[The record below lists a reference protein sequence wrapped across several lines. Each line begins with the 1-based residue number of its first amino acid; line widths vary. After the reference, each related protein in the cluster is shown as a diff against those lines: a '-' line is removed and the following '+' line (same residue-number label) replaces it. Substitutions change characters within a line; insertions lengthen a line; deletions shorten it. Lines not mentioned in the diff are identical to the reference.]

1 MSTNGTLHDAPERAL
16 RALFLGLSHRRSLG
30 RLAVRVPITRL
41 MVGRFVAG
49 QTLPEVLG
57 ALERLRDAGF
67 MTTVDVLGESVSS
80 AEACG
85 LAAGRY
91 EETLAALAERGLQR
105 NVSLKLTQM
114 GLDISEDVCRETV
127 TRVMRAAAAV
137 GAFVR
142 IDMEDHTKTDRTLA
156 LWRELRSIN
165 PETGVVIQAALRRSA
180 ADVEVLIA
188 EGARVR
194 LCKGAYNEPASLAL
208 RAREEVDAAYES
220 LARRLMRDAAY
231 PALATHDGRLIGRLL
246 HFAEGEGIAPDR
258 YEFQMLY
265 GVRRDLQA
273 ELLRRGQRVRVYVPY
288 GTEWYPYFMR
298 RLAEKPANV
307 TFLLRSLLKEGRG
320 PAA

>member
-1 MSTNGTLHDAPERAL
+1 MSTAGPLHDAPERAL
-16 RALFLGLSHRRSLG
+16 RSLFLGLSHRRSLG
-30 RLAVRVPITRL
+30 RLAVRAPITRP

-49 QTLPEVLG
+49 QALPEVLG
-57 ALERLRDAGF
+57 ALERLRESGF

-80 AEACG
+80 AEACAV
-85 LAAGRY
+85 AAGRY
-91 EETLAALAERGLQR
+91 EETLAALSERGLER

-127 TRVMRAAAAV
+127 ARVMQAAVAV

-142 IDMEDHTKTDRTLA
+142 IDMEDHTKTDRTLG

-165 PETGVVIQAALRRSA
+165 PATGVVIQAALRRSG
-180 ADVEVLIA
+180 ADVETLIA
-188 EGARVR
+188 DGARVR
-194 LCKGAYNEPASLAL
+194 LCKGAYNEPVSVAF
-208 RAREEVDAAYES
+208 RGREEVDGAYES
-220 LARRLMRDAAY
+220 LARRLMRDGAY

-246 HFAEGEGIAPDR
+246 RFADAEGIGPDR

-273 ELLRRGQRVRVYVPY
+273 ELLRRGRRVRVYVPF

>member
-1 MSTNGTLHDAPERAL
+1 
-16 RALFLGLSHRRSLG
+16 
-30 RLAVRVPITRL
+30 

-49 QTLPEVLG
+49 ETLPEVLG
-57 ALERLRDAGF
+57 ALDRLREAGF
-67 MTTVDVLGESVSS
+67 TTTVDVLGESVSS
-80 AEACG
+80 AEACA

-91 EETLAALAERGLQR
+91 EETLAALADRGLER

-114 GLDISEDVCRETV
+114 GLDISDEVCRETV
-127 TRVMRAAAAV
+127 ARVMRAAAAV

-142 IDMEDHTKTDRTLA
+142 IDMEEYSKTDRTLA
-156 LWRELRSIN
+156 LWRELRPIN

-180 ADVEVLIA
+180 ADVEALIA

-194 LCKGAYNEPASLAL
+194 LCKGAYNEPAAVAF

-220 LARRLMRDAAY
+220 LARHLLRDGAY

-246 HFAEGEGIAPDR
+246 RFAEGEGITPDR

-307 TFLLRSLLKEGRG
+307 TFLLRSLLKEGRRT
-320 PAA
+320 AA

>member
-1 MSTNGTLHDAPERAL
+1 MTATGALRDAPERAL
-16 RALFLGLSHRRSLG
+16 RSLFMGLSQRRSLG
-30 RLAVRVPITRL
+30 RLAVRVPITRP

-49 QTLPEVLG
+49 ETLPEVLE
-57 ALERLRDAGF
+57 ALERLREGGF
-67 MTTVDVLGESVSS
+67 ATTVDVLGESVSS
-80 AEACG
+80 AEAC
-85 LAAGRY
+85 AAAVGRY
-91 EETLAALAERGLQR
+91 EETLAALAGRGLDR

-114 GLDISEDVCRETV
+114 GLDISEETCRETV
-127 TRVMRAAAAV
+127 ARVMRAAAGV

-142 IDMEDHTKTDRTLA
+142 IDMEDHTKTDRTLRV
-156 LWRELRSIN
+156 WRDLRSVN

-180 ADVEVLIA
+180 ADVAALIA

-194 LCKGAYNEPASLAL
+194 LCKGAYNEPASVAF
-208 RAREEVDAAYES
+208 REREAVDEAYES
-220 LARRLMRDAAY
+220 LARRLMREGAH
-231 PALATHDGRLIGRLL
+231 PALATHDGRLVGRLL
-246 HFAEGEGIAPDR
+246 RFAEAEGIAPDR

-307 TFLLRSLLKEGRG
+307 AFLLRSLLKEGRR

>member
-1 MSTNGTLHDAPERAL
+1 MITNGTIHDAPERVL
-16 RALFLGLSHRRSLG
+16 RSLFLGLSHRRSLG
-30 RLAVRVPITRL
+30 RLAVRMPITRP

-49 QTLPEVLG
+49 ETLPQVLG
-57 ALERLRDAGF
+57 ALERLQDDGF
-67 MTTVDVLGESVSS
+67 MTTVDVLGESVAS
-80 AEACG
+80 AEACAQ
-85 LAAGRY
+85 AAARY
-91 EETLAALAERGLQR
+91 EETLAALDERALER

-114 GLDISEDVCRETV
+114 GLDISDDVCRETV
-127 TRVMRAAAAV
+127 ARVMRAAADV

-142 IDMEDHTKTDRTLA
+142 IDMEDHTRTDRTLG

-165 PETGVVIQAALRRSA
+165 PESGVVIQAALRRSA
-180 ADVEVLIA
+180 ADVDALITDR
-188 EGARVR
+188 ARVR
-194 LCKGAYNEPASLAL
+194 LCKGAYNEPASVAF
-208 RAREEVDAAYES
+208 REREEVDGAYES
-220 LARRLMRDAAY
+220 LARRLMRDGAY

-246 HFAEGEGIAPDR
+246 RFADAEGIAPDR

-307 TFLLRSLLKEGRG
+307 TFLLRSLVKEGRS
-320 PAA
+320 AAA

>member
-1 MSTNGTLHDAPERAL
+1 VSTNGTLHDAPERAL
-16 RALFLGLSHRRSLG
+16 RSLFLGLSHRRSLG
-30 RLAVRVPITRL
+30 RLAVRVPITRP

-91 EETLAALAERGLQR
+91 EETLAALAQRGLQR

-114 GLDISEDVCRETV
+114 GLDISEDVCRQTV

-165 PETGVVIQAALRRSA
+165 PETGVVVQAALRRSV
-180 ADVEVLIA
+180 ADLEALIA
-188 EGARVR
+188 DGARVR

-208 RAREEVDAAYES
+208 REREEVDAAYES

-246 HFAEGEGIAPDR
+246 RFAEGEGIAPDR